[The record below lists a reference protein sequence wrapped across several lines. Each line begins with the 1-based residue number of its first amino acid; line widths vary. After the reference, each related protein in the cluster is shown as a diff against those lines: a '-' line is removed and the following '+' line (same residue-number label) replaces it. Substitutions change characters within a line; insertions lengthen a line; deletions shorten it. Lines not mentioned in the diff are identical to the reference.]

1 MEIFMISWTL
11 ITDKKPPNNTW
22 VLASYYMKD
31 RNIWR
36 TRIYEWK
43 DDRDNRKITHW
54 SFINAPN

>member
-1 MEIFMISWTL
+1 MITWTL
-11 ITDKKPPNNTW
+11 VADKKPPNNTW
-22 VLASYYMKD
+22 ILASYQMKD

-54 SFINAPN
+54 SFINTPN

>member
-1 MEIFMISWTL
+1 MITWTL
-11 ITDKKPPNNTW
+11 VADKKPPNNTW
-22 VLASYYMKD
+22 ILASYYMKD

-54 SFINAPN
+54 SFINTPN